1 MSSNNSS
8 ASASVAANQALISLL
23 ARLEVLIQ
31 QVLQASSEEEKMAL
45 SRTIAREVVSIYF
58 YLSFLYL
65 ASTNVYR
72 IMAFMRTARLPPLFP
87 LGFCPSRPSSSALRG
102 AHRH

>member
-1 MSSNNSS
+1 MSSNNNSS

-45 SRTIAREVVSIYF
+45 SRTIAREVVSILFLPFNPVSCF
-58 YLSFLYL
+58 Y
-65 ASTNVYR
+65 
-72 IMAFMRTARLPPLFP
+72 
-87 LGFCPSRPSSSALRG
+87 
-102 AHRH
+102 

>member
-1 MSSNNSS
+1 MSSNNNSS

-58 YLSFLYL
+58 
-65 ASTNVYR
+65 
-72 IMAFMRTARLPPLFP
+72 LPFIPVSCFY
-87 LGFCPSRPSSSALRG
+87 
-102 AHRH
+102 

>member
-1 MSSNNSS
+1 MSSNNNSS

-45 SRTIAREVVSIYF
+45 SRTIAREVVSILFLLVSCF
-58 YLSFLYL
+58 Y
-65 ASTNVYR
+65 
-72 IMAFMRTARLPPLFP
+72 
-87 LGFCPSRPSSSALRG
+87 
-102 AHRH
+102 